1 MITVRWRTRT
11 SLFILLAAL
20 PPLCHEALGAEHVYR
35 SVDAQGRV
43 IFSDRPCPEA
53 EEVELKQPNVV
64 ASPEHAPGYARIAFG
79 APAPGSVVPV
89 GSADHIELRLD
100 MEPRLRA
107 GDRVQ
112 LIVDGEP
119 RGTPTTSCIFTI
131 HAISAGSHRFEARV
145 LDRAGAETGRSE
157 PLLLAVSRTLT
168 GVAPAAPPP
177 IPGGRACFSP
187 ADSVVAGVPSYQLPE
202 ARPVTPEERE
212 ALRNLFRQIG
222 PNWRGHGIRT
232 TCWEREVEEESLQ
245 VEADFS
251 ARVVDE
257 FTIEVRT
264 DSATRGTHN
273 NDTIELAVASDVLTL
288 HGVAVDLHELTATTL
303 VFAVKQ
309 RSVWRQG
316 HPGPWQETI
325 RSIALSG
332 SRLTVDQYVYT
343 NGRLTASERWEL
355 AH

>member
-1 MITVRWRTRT
+1 MRWWL
-11 SLFILLAAL
+11 SLLPLLIAL
-20 PPLCHEALGAEHVYR
+20 PWPVQEASAAEQIYR
-35 SVDAQGRV
+35 SVDEKGHV

-53 EEVELKQPNVV
+53 QEVELQQPNV
-64 ASPEHAPGYARIAFG
+64 ADSPEHGPAYTRIAFG
-79 APAPGSVVPV
+79 APTAGSVVPF
-89 GSADHIELRLD
+89 GSADHVELRLD

-119 RGTPTTSCIFTI
+119 RGAPTTSCIFTI

-145 LDRAGAETGRSE
+145 LGLAGEETGRSE
-157 PLLLAVSRTLT
+157 PLHLAVSRTLT

-187 ADSVVAGVPSYQLPE
+187 ADSVVAGIPSYQLPE

-222 PNWRGHGIRT
+222 PNWRGHGTRT

-251 ARVVDE
+251 TRVVDE
-257 FTIEVRT
+257 FTIEFRT

-273 NDTIELAVASDVLTL
+273 NDTIELVVASDVLAL
-288 HGVAVDLHELTATTL
+288 HGVAVDLLELTATTL

-316 HPGPWQETI
+316 QPGAWQETI
-325 RSIALSG
+325 RSVALSG
-332 SRLTVDQYVYT
+332 SRLTVEQYMYT